1 MCMLFIFSD
10 RMYYVYAVYISIKD
24 VIGLWC
30 FSFHIG
36 CNMFVLFLFSDRMY
50 YVYAVS
56 LFR

>member
-24 VIGLWC
+24 VICLFC
-30 FSFHIG
+30 FSFQIG
-36 CNMFVLFLFSDRMY
+36 CIMFILFLLSERMY
-50 YVYAVS
+50 YVYVVS